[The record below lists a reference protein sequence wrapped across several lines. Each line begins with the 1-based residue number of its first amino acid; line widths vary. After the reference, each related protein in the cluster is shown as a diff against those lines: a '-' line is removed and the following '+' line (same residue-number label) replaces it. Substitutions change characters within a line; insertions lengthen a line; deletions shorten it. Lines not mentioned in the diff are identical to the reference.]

1 VGSVKQAYAI
11 LRGRLTGDQQ
21 GASDFLDSLSD
32 NERKIRNN
40 KETRVQTKMR
50 KRGYHMGIRR

>member
-1 VGSVKQAYAI
+1 VGSVGHAYAI
-11 LRGRLTGDQQ
+11 LRGRLTGDPQE
-21 GASDFLDSLSD
+21 ASDFLSGLSD

-40 KETRVQTKMR
+40 KENRVRTRIR